1 MNIIISFLLFFL
13 LTFQAH
19 ANTIYNLIKI
29 PNLEIYETNTSNK
42 LRYLYA
48 KQPFTIGIDNNINCY
63 NSEKKVLN
71 KKYKIIK
78 KNLDKYDQ
86 KFLKKINLKYI
97 VLCEDLSISKINTAG
112 IPDNVMKTLILDVKF
127 NERYFERVIHHE
139 IFHIIND
146 SYKELFNEKLWS
158 NFNIKEFKY
167 AECSTCTDKLGLDT
181 YKKTDGF
188 FTEYSR
194 STASEDMAEV
204 FSHLMIKSNL
214 NDIDPILEKKIK
226 FIKLNLLKID
236 QNFSLWLK
244 RSKHLNRKR

>member
-13 LTFQAH
+13 LTFQVH

-48 KQPFTIGIDNNINCY
+48 KQPFTIGVDNNINCY
-63 NSEKKVLN
+63 NSEKKVLD

-97 VLCEDLSISKINTAG
+97 VLCEDLSISNINTAG

-139 IFHIIND
+139 VFHIIND
-146 SYKELFNEKLWS
+146 SYKELFSEKLWS

-204 FSHLMIKSNL
+204 FSHLMMGL
-214 NDIDPILEKKIK
+214 DINNTDPILEKKIQ
-226 FIKLNLLKID
+226 FIKTNILKID
-236 QNFSLWLK
+236 KNFIL
-244 RSKHLNRKR
+244 

>member
-1 MNIIISFLLFFL
+1 MNIIISFLLFFF
-13 LTFQAH
+13 LTFQVH
-19 ANTIYNLIKI
+19 ANTIYNIIKI
-29 PNLEIYETNTSNK
+29 PNLEIYETNTPNK

-48 KQPFTIGIDNNINCY
+48 KQPFTIGVDNNINCY
-63 NSEKKVLN
+63 NSEKKILD

-112 IPDNVMKTLILDVKF
+112 IPDNVMKTLILDIKF
-127 NERYFERVIHHE
+127 NEKYFERVIHHE
-139 IFHIIND
+139 VFHIIND

-181 YKKTDGF
+181 YKKKDGF

-204 FSHLMIKSNL
+204 FSHLMIESNL
-214 NDIDPILEKKIK
+214 NDIDPILKKKIQ
-226 FIKLNLLKID
+226 FIRLNLLKID
-236 QNFSLWLK
+236 QSFYL
-244 RSKHLNRKR
+244 

>member
-13 LTFQAH
+13 LTFQVQ
-19 ANTIYNLIKI
+19 ANSIYNLIKI
-29 PNLEIYETNTSNK
+29 PNLEIYETNTPNK

-48 KQPFTIGIDNNINCY
+48 KQPFTIGVDNNINCY
-63 NSEKKVLN
+63 NSEKKILD

-97 VLCEDLSISKINTAG
+97 VLCENLSISNINTAG

-139 IFHIIND
+139 VFHIIND
-146 SYKELFNEKLWS
+146 SYKELFDEKLWS
-158 NFNIKEFKY
+158 NFNIKVFKY

-204 FSHLMIKSNL
+204 FSHLMIESNL
-214 NDIDPILEKKIK
+214 NDIDPILKKKIQ

-236 QNFSLWLK
+236 QSFSL
-244 RSKHLNRKR
+244 

>member
-1 MNIIISFLLFFL
+1 MNKIISFLLFFI
-13 LTFQAH
+13 LTFQVQ

-29 PNLEIYETNTSNK
+29 PNLEIYETNTPNR

-48 KQPFTIGIDNNINCY
+48 KQPFTIGADNNINCY
-63 NSEKKVLN
+63 NSEKKILD

-146 SYKELFNEKLWS
+146 SYKELFDEKLWS
-158 NFNIKEFKY
+158 NFNIKVFKY

-181 YKKTDGF
+181 YKKKDGF

-204 FSHLMIKSNL
+204 FSHLMIESNL
-214 NDIDPILEKKIK
+214 NDIDPILKKK
-226 FIKLNLLKID
+226 RQFIKLNLLKID
-236 QNFSLWLK
+236 QSFSL
-244 RSKHLNRKR
+244 

>member
-13 LTFQAH
+13 LTFQVH

-29 PNLEIYETNTSNK
+29 PNLEIYETNTQNK

-48 KQPFTIGIDNNINCY
+48 KQPFTIGVDNNINCY
-63 NSEKKVLN
+63 NSEKKILD

-78 KNLDKYDQ
+78 KNLDKYNQ

-112 IPDNVMKTLILDVKF
+112 IPDNVMKTLILDIKF
-127 NERYFERVIHHE
+127 NENYFERVIHHE

-146 SYKELFNEKLWS
+146 SFKEVFNEKVWS
-158 NFNIKEFKY
+158 NFNVKEFEY

-181 YKKTDGF
+181 YSNTRGF
-188 FTEYSR
+188 FTEYSQ

-204 FSHLMIKSNL
+204 FSHLMIGVNL
-214 NDIDPILEKKIK
+214 SSPDPILKKKIQ
-226 FIKLNLLKID
+226 FIKSNLLKID
-236 QNFSLWLK
+236 PNFIL
-244 RSKHLNRKR
+244 